1 MNALINAILG
11 FMSKAATLVVT
22 GSLLAL
28 LAGEIRLATLKKASQ
43 GSSKLSGFTQKMT
56 GMNLDFLN

>member
-1 MNALINAILG
+1 MSSLINAILG
-11 FMSKAATLVVT
+11 FMSKAATLAIT

-28 LAGEIRLATLKKASQ
+28 LAGEIRLATLKKASK